1 MSTDGTLFLEQ
12 LTEKLKYRIEEL
24 ETVISE
30 GQKDV
35 ESMHEYYWEN
45 YTEMDEY
52 GYENYDNQQALLQQ
66 VNANQDKLLLK
77 HRFEKCWIRHSLGEL
92 ILSMTGKMRQSRSI
106 SGLAILQSAQGVCR
120 LCMIGERP

>member
-1 MSTDGTLFLEQ
+1 MSIDGTLFLEQ

-24 ETVISE
+24 DVVISE

-52 GYENYDNQQALLQQ
+52 GYENYDNQQALLRQ

-77 HRFEKCWIRHSLGEL
+77 HRFEKMLDSPFFGRVDFIYDGE
-92 ILSMTGKMRQSRSI
+92 MRRSRSI

>member
-1 MSTDGTLFLEQ
+1 MDDNMSTDGTLFLEQ

-45 YTEMDEY
+45 YTEMDE
-52 GYENYDNQQALLQQ
+52 
-66 VNANQDKLLLK
+66 
-77 HRFEKCWIRHSLGEL
+77 
-92 ILSMTGKMRQSRSI
+92 
-106 SGLAILQSAQGVCR
+106 
-120 LCMIGERP
+120 